1 MPPCDT
7 YNAPNLLTHAYCR
20 RRGSDI
26 GHLISTPAPKMDSTA
41 RPLQRAGVWS
51 FSSYCAIKRRYKRVV
66 MLVIVKRTQ
75 NIHHKPHG
83 TGKRLYLLSW
93 QTNRSRI
100 IPASQ
105 NGDAFAANTRRQC
118 ACISVRNGISR
129 NKDEDDLRAPDNL
142 VIADLAPLKQPHQ
155 LQSQGTALTAVFR
168 ATGKTNAQ
176 PCGQPLSNETAARKL
191 GAQLAPNTRDF
202 AGIVSQTVRSL
213 GTCDL
218 IATMETITLEI
229 SFAVV
234 SDNTLP
240 KDLDV

>member
-1 MPPCDT
+1 
-7 YNAPNLLTHAYCR
+7 
-20 RRGSDI
+20 
-26 GHLISTPAPKMDSTA
+26 
-41 RPLQRAGVWS
+41 
-51 FSSYCAIKRRYKRVV
+51 

-176 PCGQPLSNETAARKL
+176 PCGQPLSNEVPRE
-191 GAQLAPNTRDF
+191 P
-202 AGIVSQTVRSL
+202 
-213 GTCDL
+213 
-218 IATMETITLEI
+218 
-229 SFAVV
+229 
-234 SDNTLP
+234 LP
-240 KDLDV
+240 KHLNPNAHSVTDLVIPKMFVDKRLNLGSPKLSCS